1 MTQAVSPAST
11 ATAHLGFSH
20 HNSLWVSCLQTFYS
34 AVPATRK
41 DFPLS
46 AWPITAHFCPTF
58 FKSYCPDQLGAGD
71 SLPWAGVYC
80 SLGQAASACTLQPN
94 HYHFSQCTLGSCPQS
109 LAHITSCNLH
119 SAHFT
124 DEDTG

>member
-41 DFPLS
+41 DFPFVSL
-46 AWPITAHFCPTF
+46 AHHSPLLPHLL
-58 FKSYCPDQLGAGD
+58 KSYCPDQLGADIPFPGRV
-71 SLPWAGVYC
+71 STAAWARLP
-80 SLGQAASACTLQPN
+80 SACTLQPN
-94 HYHFSQCTLGSCPQS
+94 HYHFPNARQLLSSEPCTY
-109 LAHITSCNLH
+109 
-119 SAHFT
+119 HFL
-124 DEDTG
+124 